1 MTDQIPV
8 LIGGVD
14 HLQTDFNYSMAEL
27 RSLAQ
32 AADFKVIQQVHQR
45 LPQVNNK
52 TYFGPGKVQQI
63 QHLAATHAI
72 QTVIVNDELTP
83 AQLRNLERSTQL
95 YFLDRT
101 ELILQIFQKRAHS
114 QQAQLQ
120 VAIAQLQYQLPRIH
134 PSQNPLDQQRGGQGI
149 NNRGAGESQLELKQ
163 RQLRQRITQ
172 LQNKL
177 QHTKQALTTQSER
190 RQQQHLPQVALVGY
204 TNAGK
209 STTFN
214 QILAAVPHSKVSPVL
229 VQDQLFAT
237 LDTTIRR
244 IDVPQLPTFLLS
256 DTIGFI
262 SQLPTTLI
270 AAFRSTLQE
279 AQTADLLIQVIDA
292 THPQKE
298 TMIATTQQ
306 ILTELGIAQ
315 KPMIYAYNKAD
326 QFPAT
331 AIPQISGPT
340 IYYSAY
346 QKKSIQ
352 ALLHLIGQ
360 QLFRNYRSLKLLIPF
375 NEYQIISYLEHQV
388 FIQNRSYHATGI
400 LYQVL
405 VQPADLPR
413 LRPFIIEKT

>member
-8 LIGGVD
+8 LIGGID
-14 HLQTDFNYSMAEL
+14 HLQTDFNYSMAEF

-32 AADFKVIQQVHQR
+32 AADFKVIQQVQQG

-52 TYFGPGKVQQI
+52 TYLGSSKVQQI
-63 QHLAATHAI
+63 QHLAATPHAI

-163 RQLRQRITQ
+163 RQLRQRINQ

-177 QHTKQALTTQSER
+177 QHTKQTLTTQSGR
-190 RQQQHLPQVALVGY
+190 RQQHLPQVALVGY

-214 QILAAVPHSKVSPVL
+214 QILIAVPHSKVSPVL

-262 SQLPTTLI
+262 SQLPDTLI

-292 THPQKE
+292 TRPQKE
-298 TMIATTQQ
+298 AMIATTQQ
-306 ILTELGIAQ
+306 ILTEIGIVH

-326 QFPAT
+326 QLSAT
-331 AIPQISGPT
+331 VIPQISGPT

-346 QKKSIQ
+346 QKN
-352 ALLHLIGQ
+352 
-360 QLFRNYRSLKLLIPF
+360 LFKLYCI
-375 NEYQIISYLEHQV
+375 
-388 FIQNRSYHATGI
+388 
-400 LYQVL
+400 
-405 VQPADLPR
+405 
-413 LRPFIIEKT
+413 